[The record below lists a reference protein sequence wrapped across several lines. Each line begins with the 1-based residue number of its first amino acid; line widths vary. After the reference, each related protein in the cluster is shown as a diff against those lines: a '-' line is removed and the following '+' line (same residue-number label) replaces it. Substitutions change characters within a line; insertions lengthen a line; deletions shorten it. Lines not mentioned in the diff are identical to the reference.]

1 MAEFLDEIATT
12 LKAAREAKNLSQR
25 ALADRAG
32 VPQSHISKIESGRV
46 DLRLSSL
53 AELAR
58 ALDLEVMLVPRRTVP
73 AIKSINRNISRTDSM
88 PFDSAATPSAAA
100 QSIQREFEGLKKSL
114 DATLKDFPGIK
125 ELAQIQR
132 QVREMDQLKSVLTE
146 PSAFRGIGEVTRA
159 IQSFKEQYESI
170 NRSSAINQLR
180 QISSELNSLRNLT
193 AHSFPKI
200 ERPKPAYSLENDDD
214 G

>member
-1 MAEFLDEIATT
+1 MAQFLDEITTT
-12 LKAAREAKNLSQR
+12 LKAAREAKSLSQR
-25 ALADRAG
+25 ALAERAG
-32 VPQSHISKIESGRV
+32 VPQSHISRIESGRV

-58 ALDLEVMLVPRRTVP
+58 ALDLEVMLVPRKTVP
-73 AIKSINRNISRTDSM
+73 AVKSITRNISRTHGM
-88 PFDSAATPSAAA
+88 PFESSATLSAAA
-100 QSIQREFEGLKKSL
+100 QSSQREFERLKKSL
-114 DATLKDFPGIK
+114 DATLTEYPGIK

-132 QVREMDQLKSVLTE
+132 QVREIDQLKSALAE
-146 PSAFRGIGEVTRA
+146 PGSFHGIREVARA
-159 IQSFKEQYESI
+159 VQSFKEQYESI

-193 AHSFPKI
+193 AHSIPKI